1 MKKLVCIVLALMCF
15 AAVAAADSV
24 PSKTT
29 GDMSNVENVQAESM
43 PEDAGLVVAVIESG
57 KSEAHAETCQDELA
71 KLQETTEKTGSVEDY
86 FGDVKDTEGNS
97 VSLQEQ
103 LDIDDV
109 KINEFAPLIVDNY
122 EESYGKVT
130 TTFKLPTTYAKGEKV
145 VFLVGIPNAETG
157 EIEWIALEGVG
168 VGEDGAIQVEFPP
181 ELLAAIQSSNALM
194 AVASK

>member
-1 MKKLVCIVLALMCF
+1 MKRFVCIVLALMCL

-24 PSKTT
+24 PSKMTA
-29 GDMSNVENVQAESM
+29 DMDQVESVQAENLPS
-43 PEDAGLVVAVIESG
+43 EAGLVVAVGSG
-57 KSEAHAETCQDELA
+57 KSEAHAEVCQSELG
-71 KLQETTEKTGSVEDY
+71 KLQETVDQTGSVADY
-86 FGDVKDTEGNS
+86 FVSVKDAEGNG

-103 LDIDDV
+103 LGTSDV
-109 KINEFAPLIVDNY
+109 KVNEFAPLVVDNY
-122 EESYGKVT
+122 EENYGKVT
-130 TTFKLPTTYAKGEKV
+130 TTFKMPTNYAKGEKV

-181 ELLAAIQSSNALM
+181 ALLTAIQNSNALM